1 MVVVVVFLFA
11 EILSRNIFMMTT
23 VLNKTQWS
31 IPVSSFASVLLDQSC
46 CISVHVDIVDLDD
59 LNPCWLGGS
68 ILWEL
73 KILWI

>member
-1 MVVVVVFLFA
+1 MVVVVVFLFT
-11 EILSRNIFMMTT
+11 EILSMNTFIMIT
-23 VLNKTQWS
+23 VLNITQRS

-46 CISVHVDIVDLDD
+46 CISVHVDIVNLDD

-68 ILWEL
+68 ILWER